1 MTRLYFA
8 QLEKECTALDAQI
21 KTSYSTCK
29 QFYEECAS
37 ALNDIR
43 PAGVRHL
50 GFDKAAAQSL
60 PLLLQTLLEWTVHH
74 FRVLHAH
81 CSRQK
86 EDRQNFEIEL
96 IEARKV
102 RDSEDIANRRA
113 HSELLEAQSRITEMM
128 RAAEDQRAHYAK
140 TWGELSQTRKQ
151 LKEVITEK
159 VHALQRRRV
168 PESAPNNKHPI

>member
-1 MTRLYFA
+1 MTWLYFA
-8 QLEKECTALDAQI
+8 QLEKEYTDLEAQI

-29 QFYEECAS
+29 QYYEECAS

-50 GFDKAAAQSL
+50 RFDKIAEQSL

-74 FRVLHAH
+74 FRLLHAH
-81 CSRQK
+81 CSRQR
-86 EDRQNFEIEL
+86 EDRQRFEIEL

-113 HSELLEAQSRITEMM
+113 HSELLEAQSQITEMM
-128 RAAEDQRAHYAK
+128 RAADDQRAHYAK
-140 TWGELSQTRKQ
+140 TWGELSQTRTR
-151 LKEVITEK
+151 LKEVMAEK
-159 VHALQRRRV
+159 VHAIQRIRV
-168 PESAPNNKHPI
+168 TESATHLI